1 MKRQP
6 NGVNFDEGIALETRE
21 ELELLFVD
29 ARPEELHRLVDW
41 FRSDER
47 EGLLLGGQIG
57 VGKSTL
63 LNALMFREGC
73 KPDVLLRFDRET
85 PSFGPGGF
93 WAYALGRLVQV
104 ALKHGVAIPDGFALS
119 DFPEA
124 EHGDWPGVAGL
135 LTQLPRSV
143 AESDRLN
150 AVHSRIAEEV
160 ELAERQ
166 CRAILTAMENKA
178 GRPLRLFCGGVDKF
192 APGAADTQSLAAV
205 LNLLSD
211 FKTVFEVNALH
222 LFGGTSKWQR
232 APRLFVSPFEQAEV
246 IELLRR
252 RLGTFEAGRR
262 DVLPAIARFSGGNA
276 RQALRLLT
284 AYDYARGAK
293 RLSLEDAFGHAC
305 RRVRADFLYLSFDAV
320 PANVLTAVARDGFV
334 RAGLIAEGAVLM
346 PAGKAIYENWLILKG
361 TPDEGDRWPSTL
373 NPLLQPAHLVT
384 DSLPE
389 SPEMAAIK
397 RWAERHDVSPYGL
410 DFDISRKSSVEV
422 WNEINSSAPPMD
434 NSNIVQL
441 LDAIAGAL
449 FSVDRR
455 DRVLIAFRD
464 SSAMQTARDYFAG
477 KAGEMGFF
485 PFVPVDLETTPPNA
499 RLATLLGA
507 LRDDE
512 GRAIYSI
519 LLPQSPEK
527 ALLRELDHRRD
538 VFVPYEMLWWVR
550 LEDLSR
556 CLQEWSQLR
565 QLMSVYILEDELLGS
580 LSPEEV
586 KADLDYL
593 ALLEKDEALREAE
606 RRLQHVLNVV
616 RERRTR

>member
-6 NGVNFDEGIALETRE
+6 NGVNLDEGIALESRE

-29 ARPEELHRLVDW
+29 ARAEELHRLVDW

-63 LNALMFREGC
+63 LNALVVREGC
-73 KPDVLLRFDRET
+73 KPDVLFGFDRET

-104 ALKHGVAIPDGFALS
+104 ALKQGVAIPDGFALA

-124 EHGDWPGVAGL
+124 QPGDWLGVASL
-135 LTQLPRSV
+135 LTHLPRSV
-143 AESDRLN
+143 TENDRLN
-150 AVHSRIAEEV
+150 AVHSRIAGDVEV
-160 ELAERQ
+160 AERQ

-178 GRPLRLFCGGVDKF
+178 GRVFRIFCGGVDKF

-205 LNLLSD
+205 LNLLCD
-211 FKTVFEVNALH
+211 FKTVFEVNAVH
-222 LFGGTSKWQR
+222 LFGGTSKWQK
-232 APRLFVSPFEQAEV
+232 APRLFVSPFEPAEV

-252 RLGTFEAGRR
+252 RLGGYEAGRR
-262 DVLPAIARFSGGNA
+262 DVLPAVARFSGGNA

-284 AYDYARGAK
+284 AYDYARGAR
-293 RLSLEDAFGHAC
+293 RLSVEDAFGHAC

-320 PANVLTAVARDGFV
+320 PADVLTAVARDGFV
-334 RAGLIAEGAVLM
+334 RAGLIAEGGVLM
-346 PAGKAIYENWLILKG
+346 PAGKAVYENWLILK
-361 TPDEGDRWPSTL
+361 DIAHEGDRWPSTL
-373 NPLLQPAHLVT
+373 NPLLQAAHLVT

-397 RWAERHDVSPYGL
+397 RWAARHDISPYGL
-410 DFDISRKSSVEV
+410 DIDISGKSPGEV
-422 WNEINSSAPPMD
+422 WNEINSSAPPSG
-434 NSNIVQL
+434 NLKIVEL
-441 LDAIAGAL
+441 LDAISGAL
-449 FSVDRR
+449 FSLDRR
-455 DRVLIAFRD
+455 DRVLIAFGD
-464 SSAMQTARDYFAG
+464 SSAMETARDYFAG
-477 KAGEMGFF
+477 KAGEMGFY
-485 PFVPVDLETTPPNA
+485 PFIPVNLETTPPKA

-507 LRDDE
+507 LRDDQ

-519 LLPQSPEK
+519 LLPQSPET

-538 VFVPYEMLWWVR
+538 VFVPYEMMWWVR
-550 LEDLSR
+550 LEDLPR
-556 CLQEWSQLR
+556 CLQEWPQLR
-565 QLMSVYILEDELLGS
+565 QLMSVYILEDDLLGS

-593 ALLEKDEALREAE
+593 AVLEKDEALKEAE
-606 RRLQHVLNVV
+606 RRLQHTLNLLM
-616 RERRTR
+616 ERRAK

>member
-6 NGVNFDEGIALETRE
+6 NGVNFDEGIALETSE

-29 ARPEELHRLVDW
+29 ARPKELHRLVDW
-41 FRSDER
+41 FRSDAR
-47 EGLLLGGQIG
+47 EGLLLGGQMG

-63 LNALMFREGC
+63 LNALMFRKGC
-73 KPDVLLRFDRET
+73 SPDVLFAFDRET

-104 ALKHGVAIPDGFALS
+104 ALKYGVAIPDGFALT

-124 EHGDWPGVAGL
+124 EPGDWQGVACL

-150 AVHSRIAEEV
+150 ALHTRIAEHA
-160 ELAERQ
+160 ELAQRQ
-166 CRAILTAMENKA
+166 CRAILTATENKA
-178 GRPLRLFCGGVDKF
+178 GRPLRVFCGGVDKF

-211 FKTVFEVNALH
+211 FKTVFEVNAVH
-222 LFGGTSKWQR
+222 LFGGTSKWQK

-252 RLGTFEAGRR
+252 RLGAYEAGRR

-293 RLSLEDAFGHAC
+293 RLSMEDAFGHAC

-320 PANVLTAVARDGFV
+320 PADVLTAVARDGFV
-334 RAGLIAEGAVLM
+334 RAGLIAEGGVLM
-346 PAGKAIYENWLILKG
+346 PAGKAVYDNWLILKG

-397 RWAERHDVSPYGL
+397 RWAERHDISPYGL
-410 DFDISRKSSVEV
+410 DVDISGKSPGEV
-422 WNEINSSAPPMD
+422 WNEINSSAPPSG
-434 NSNIVQL
+434 NLKIVEL
-441 LDAIAGAL
+441 LDAVVGAL

-455 DRVLIAFRD
+455 DRVLIAYRD
-464 SSAMQTARDYFAG
+464 ALVMETARDYLAG

-485 PFVPVDLETTPPNA
+485 PFVPVDLETAPANA
-499 RLATLLGA
+499 RLAALLGF
-507 LRDDE
+507 LRDE
-512 GRAIYSI
+512 QGHAIYSI

-527 ALLRELDHRRD
+527 SLLRELDHRRD
-538 VFVPYEMLWWVR
+538 VFVAYEMLWWVR
-550 LEDLSR
+550 REDLSR
-556 CLQEWSQLR
+556 CLQEWPQLR

-580 LSPEEV
+580 LTLDEI
-586 KADLDYL
+586 KADLDHL
-593 ALLEKDEALREAE
+593 ALLEKDDALGEAE
-606 RRLQHVLNVV
+606 RRFQHVLNVL
-616 RERRTR
+616 RERRGE